1 MLSNVTPTVHL
12 QHLALKRKQVNTREI
27 QKSFLLKKVFYS
39 ELGTLV
45 DELSLDGF
53 PQDPTNI
60 CLDPTRRQ
68 IFVSLTSQLQT
79 WIQHLSYFSNN
90 FNVWLC
96 EIKPL
101 SQFQLYITKY
111 RQECPKDNWGN
122 AHITPPTRVGTA
134 LASTFASPVSSPWAS
149 ATLPPTRTTR
159 RFSQSYSCSLAVS
172 CIQHART
179 KWNRHYGRHL
189 CFTGDGHTDDVHFI
203 SVCSQHVVSLSVA

>member
-1 MLSNVTPTVHL
+1 MAIQGRPWATGDSENIILWSSKSLRNTIIFKISLNVQCCQTLPTVHL

-53 PQDPTNI
+53 PLDPTNI

-90 FNVWLC
+90 FNVWLF

-101 SQFQLYITKY
+101 SLFQLYITKY

-122 AHITPPTRVGTA
+122 AHITHPTRVG
-134 LASTFASPVSSPWAS
+134 
-149 ATLPPTRTTR
+149 
-159 RFSQSYSCSLAVS
+159 
-172 CIQHART
+172 
-179 KWNRHYGRHL
+179 
-189 CFTGDGHTDDVHFI
+189 
-203 SVCSQHVVSLSVA
+203 